1 MMSESQRDVQASA
14 PISVRDLSFRY
25 GKQRV
30 FEDVSFEVPAG
41 AFYALLGPNGAGK
54 TTLMQVLMGIRRT
67 YAGRAAVLDRECSA
81 LRVEDRQRMGYVA
94 EGLKLPAWMRLEQ
107 LEAYLAPL
115 YPTWD
120 HRHAHN
126 LRERFELDPKAK
138 VGKMS
143 RGQYMKAALL
153 CALASRPELLVLD
166 EPFTGMDVSVKDE
179 LVRGLLSASS
189 GEGCTILLSSHDIG
203 ELELLADW
211 VGFLGEHSMKMSES
225 MESVR
230 ARFKYVDVML
240 NDDKLPGDSL
250 PTEWMS
256 LEKSGRHLKFVASS
270 TSDNFQSAQ
279 VLPHFPN
286 AQRIEVREASLKEVF
301 IALQRVK
308 SHADNGAIS
317 SVRVS

>member
-1 MMSESQRDVQASA
+1 MTIESKGDVTAPA
-14 PISVRDLSFRY
+14 PITVHDLTFRY
-25 GKQRV
+25 GRENV
-30 FEDVSFEVPAG
+30 FEGVSFDVPRG
-41 AFYALLGPNGAGK
+41 SLYALLGPNGAGK

-67 YAGRAAVLDRECSA
+67 YSGSAMVLGRECSH
-81 LRVEDRQRMGYVA
+81 LRIEDRNRMGYVA
-94 EGLKLPAWMRLEQ
+94 EGLKLPAWMRLDQ

-120 HRHAHN
+120 NRHAAN
-126 LRERFELDPKAK
+126 LRERFELDSKAK
-138 VGKMS
+138 ISRMS

-179 LVRGLLSASS
+179 LVRGLLAASS

-211 VGFLGEHSMKMSES
+211 VGFLGERSMKMSES

-230 ARFKYVDVML
+230 ARFKHVDVML
-240 NDDKLPGDSL
+240 NDADMRGEPLPQD
-250 PTEWMS
+250 WMS

-270 TSDNFQSAQ
+270 TRADFESAELR
-279 VLPHFPN
+279 VRFPD
-286 AQRIEVREASLKEVF
+286 AQRIDVREATLKEVF
-301 IALQRVK
+301 IALQRARLVDIGK
-308 SHADNGAIS
+308 QAPLSRAG
-317 SVRVS
+317 